1 MSNNAILHQPRVGI
15 NNVGSYQISG
25 RPFLTA
31 SYVSGSAT
39 NNGETKIEFPSVTRD
54 FTVINKSNNH
64 IRVYF
69 DSISNSSVVTS
80 KNHYITLPGMDDSY
94 TFQMKVKEVYV
105 AMENTGSNAEIR
117 IVANLTSLDAKDL
130 QMPSGSGINT

>member
-1 MSNNAILHQPRVGI
+1 
-15 NNVGSYQISG
+15 
-25 RPFLTA
+25 
-31 SYVSGSAT
+31 
-39 NNGETKIEFPSVTRD
+39 
-54 FTVINKSNNH
+54 
-64 IRVYF
+64 
-69 DSISNSSVVTS
+69 
-80 KNHYITLPGMDDSY
+80 MDDSY